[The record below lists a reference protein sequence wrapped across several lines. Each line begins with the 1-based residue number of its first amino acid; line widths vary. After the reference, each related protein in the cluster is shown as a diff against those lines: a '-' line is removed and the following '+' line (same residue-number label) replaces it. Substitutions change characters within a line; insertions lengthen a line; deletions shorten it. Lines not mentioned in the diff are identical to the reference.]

1 MASEEK
7 KNLCIIINTNIGTYP
22 AYCVTTWQ
30 WLKCP
35 LSGNFGTQKQL
46 TDTWPLIPA
55 AWCMFQ
61 ILPPVSL
68 LNTKF
73 IWLTSEWYKIVLSVF
88 SIRSPTNF
96 EGFFVMCYKNARALS
111 TEPPCRKVDL
121 AGKSKKHNE
130 SKKRNYQT
138 YKKIYIFYFFFLPLK
153 SVLFV
158 FTFEKVTYISSACR
172 KQTNKHTTMHKTT
185 PNVKASASKSSLD
198 IWIVSLYSVCS
209 ISNKT
214 L

>member
-138 YKKIYIFYFFFLPLK
+138 YKKIYIFYFFFCLWKVFCLCSPLRK
-153 SVLFV
+153 SP
-158 FTFEKVTYISSACR
+158 TFLQLAGNKPTNTPQCT
-172 KQTNKHTTMHKTT
+172 KQPQM
-185 PNVKASASKSSLD
+185 
-198 IWIVSLYSVCS
+198 
-209 ISNKT
+209 
-214 L
+214 